1 MSTFTQTIVLATG
14 NPGKVKELD
23 NLLSQQGIII
33 KPQSDFNVSDADE
46 TGTTFIENAI
56 IKARHAAE
64 ITGLPAIADDSG
76 LEVDALNGAP
86 GIYSARYAGDNANDA
101 LNNAKLLKEMNGIEN
116 RSARF
121 HCVLVFMK
129 HHLDP
134 TPIVCHGVWEGAIL
148 TEAKGE
154 QGFGYDP
161 LFWLEEQQMTS
172 AELPRELK
180 NQLSH
185 RGQALKLLVKQLAQ
199 QLPKIKQ
206 VK

>member
-1 MSTFTQTIVLATG
+1 MLATG
-14 NPGKVKELD
+14 NQGKVKELA
-23 NLLSQQGIII
+23 NLLSPHEINI
-33 KPQSDFNVSDADE
+33 KPQSEFNVSDADE

-56 IKARHAAE
+56 IKARHAAK

-86 GIYSARYAGDNANDA
+86 GIYSARYAGENANDA
-101 LNNAKLLKEMNGIEN
+101 LNNAKLLAEMAEKTN

-121 HCVLVFMK
+121 HCVLVYMK

-134 TPIVCHGVWEGAIL
+134 TPIVCHGVWEGKIL
-148 TEAKGE
+148 TTAQGE

-161 LFWLEEQQMTS
+161 LFWLEQQQMTS
-172 AELPRELK
+172 AQLPRDVK

-185 RGQALKLLVKQLAQ
+185 RGQALQQLIQHLAQ
-199 QLPKIKQ
+199 

>member
-1 MSTFTQTIVLATG
+1 MSTFMQKSNSTIVLATG

-23 NLLSQQGIII
+23 NLLTQYGINI
-33 KPQSDFNVSDADE
+33 KPQSEFNVSDADE

-56 IKARHAAE
+56 IKARHAAQ

-86 GIYSARYAGDNANDA
+86 GIYSARYAGERANDA
-101 LNNAKLLKEMNGIEN
+101 LNNAKLLKEMQGVEN

-134 TPIVCHGVWEGAIL
+134 TPVVCHGVWEGSIL

-161 LFWLEEQQMTS
+161 LFWLEDQQKTS

-185 RGQALKLLVKQLAQ
+185 RGQALQ
-199 QLPKIKQ
+199 QLVQHLKK
-206 VK
+206 